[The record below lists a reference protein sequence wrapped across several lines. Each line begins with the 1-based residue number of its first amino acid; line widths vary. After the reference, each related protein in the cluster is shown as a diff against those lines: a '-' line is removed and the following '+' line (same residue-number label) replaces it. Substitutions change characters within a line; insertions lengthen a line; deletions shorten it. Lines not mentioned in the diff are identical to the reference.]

1 MKESEKALRGLL
13 YNPNK
18 NAELIAELV
27 ACKNLCFD
35 YNQLPPSAL
44 DERDQL
50 IKKIINK
57 VKGTP
62 IILSPFYCDYG
73 RNIEIGEN
81 FFANHNLVLL
91 DGSKITF
98 GDNVFIG
105 PNCCF
110 STAGH
115 PLDVERRNEGLEFAY
130 PISVG
135 NNVWIGANVVVL
147 PGVTIGDGSVI
158 GAGSLVAKDIPPGVV
173 AVGNPCKVLREI
185 TEDDKHKYQ
194 KPE

>member
-62 IILSPFYCDYG
+62 IIFSPFYCDYG